1 MRYNWHRRNFTYLMH
16 TSWRVWACTYVMK
29 RHHREVN
36 KQIFLHF
43 PKFARVHVYF
53 FLILMCLSQG
63 QLSNNKVKI
72 FTLTPFSWHMLSF
85 AVLYYSIYVLRQQI
99 SRTHASPTSKA
110 LNTPGI
116 IHTVV
121 KIICWLINDSST
133 WKYPWWSHIYQKY
146 NYSTDHLNIT
156 QSFIQN

>member
-1 MRYNWHRRNFTYLMH
+1 MSWNVITVKLISKYFFTSPNLLVFM
-16 TSWRVWACTYVMK
+16 CT
-29 RHHREVN
+29 
-36 KQIFLHF
+36 
-43 PKFARVHVYF
+43 

-63 QLSNNKVKI
+63 QLRNNKVKI

-99 SRTHASPTSKA
+99 SRTHTSPTSKA

-146 NYSTDHLNIT
+146 IT
-156 QSFIQN
+156 QQTIWI